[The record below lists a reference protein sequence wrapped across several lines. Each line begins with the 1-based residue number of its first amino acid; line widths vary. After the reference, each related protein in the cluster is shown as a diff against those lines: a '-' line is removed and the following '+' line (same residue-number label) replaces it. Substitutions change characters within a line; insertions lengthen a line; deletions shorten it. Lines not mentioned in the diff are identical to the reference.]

1 MGALLLAALALSVG
15 GCASIMPR
23 QGIANPALAQ
33 RAVVSGLPG
42 VRVWGDE
49 IPANLEV
56 YIDSNR
62 AHLPRLAQNAKFRD
76 GRPVVETLA
85 LSGGGSDGAFGAGV
99 LAGWTA
105 RGDRPQFEVVT
116 GVSAGAIIA
125 PFAFLGPRY
134 DRQLEEIWTQYKTN
148 ELITTQILP
157 GLLGGNSLA
166 DISPLVELV
175 NHYIDPRLLRE
186 VAAEYRKGRMLLVG
200 TTNLDAQRQVIWNM
214 GAIAACGHPDALDLF
229 RKVILASA
237 AVPGAFPPVHI
248 EVEAGGRMYEEMHV
262 DGGATHEVFVTPMQV
277 PFKTFDRLYPAP
289 PIRQIYIIKN
299 GKLGPETQV
308 VTPQTIPIAARAIST
323 LLKMQH
329 HADIY
334 RIYRMAKDAG
344 ADFNLTSVPDSFS
357 VKAKDFVDPEYQRA
371 LFNEGFRIGRAG
383 GKWLKRPPVQRMVSA
398 QH

>member
-1 MGALLLAALALSVG
+1 MVEISWPHLNGMFLTVKPNS
-15 GCASIMPR
+15 S
-23 QGIANPALAQ
+23 
-33 RAVVSGLPG
+33 VVSGVGGRCVGIRGSWGLCCSQRLRCPWAAAPASCRARVLPTPPLLREQSSPVCRG
-42 VRVWGDE
+42 SASGGMN
-49 IPANLEV
+49 PANLEA

-186 VAAEYRKGRMLLVG
+186 VAADTAR
-200 TTNLDAQRQVIWNM
+200 
-214 GAIAACGHPDALDLF
+214 
-229 RKVILASA
+229 
-237 AVPGAFPPVHI
+237 
-248 EVEAGGRMYEEMHV
+248 GGCCSW
-262 DGGATHEVFVTPMQV
+262 
-277 PFKTFDRLYPAP
+277 AP
-289 PIRQIYIIKN
+289 
-299 GKLGPETQV
+299 
-308 VTPQTIPIAARAIST
+308 
-323 LLKMQH
+323 
-329 HADIY
+329 
-334 RIYRMAKDAG
+334 
-344 ADFNLTSVPDSFS
+344 LT
-357 VKAKDFVDPEYQRA
+357 
-371 LFNEGFRIGRAG
+371 
-383 GKWLKRPPVQRMVSA
+383 
-398 QH
+398 